1 MKNLLRLLALACL
14 SLALA
19 ACAYNAGLGGVLPT
33 RTSNQVLFQDD
44 FSDKAGGWTT
54 IKANNKLIDYEKGGL
69 RFFMN
74 DRQFDYWSRPGL
86 RFSDVHIEVDAAKLS
101 GPDDN
106 DYGIICRYVDDNNFY
121 SFLISSDGYYGISKM
136 KGGEHTMVGAN
147 GMQVSDAIHQGNSTN
162 RIAVDCVGSTLGL
175 SVNGKKLLEVRDTDF
190 TSGDVGLIA
199 GTADQPG
206 VDVVFGHFIVT
217 KP

>member
-1 MKNLLRLLALACL
+1 MKIFVRLLALSCMGL
-14 SLALA
+14 FMT
-19 ACAYNAGLGGVLPT
+19 ACAVTAQLSGET
-33 RTSNQVLFQDD
+33 TARASTQILFQDD

-54 IKANNKLIDYEKGGL
+54 LKSDNKMIAYDQGGL

-74 DRQFDYWSRPGL
+74 DKQFDYWSRPGL
-86 RFSDVHIEVDAAKLS
+86 RFSDVHIEVDAAKRG

-106 DYGIICRYVDDNNFY
+106 DYGIICRYQDENNFY

-136 KGGEHTMVGAN
+136 KNGEHSLIGAD
-147 GMQVSDAIHQGNSTN
+147 GMQVSDLINKGDNTN
-162 RIAVDCVGSTLGL
+162 RVAVDCVGDALRL
-175 SVNGKKLLEVRDTDF
+175 SVNGKKLFEVKDSDF
-190 TSGDVGLIA
+190 SSGDVGLIA

-206 VDVVFGHFIVT
+206 VDIVFDNFIVT